1 MTTPSADR
9 PEDRLIKLEE
19 LTAYQSETIEDLSE
33 QVARQW
39 ALIERLRRQL
49 DDMTERV
56 ETFEDTARAQAP
68 TQKPPHW

>member
-1 MTTPSADR
+1 MTTSSEDR
-9 PEDRLIKLEE
+9 PEDRLVRLEE
-19 LTAYQSETIEDLSE
+19 LTAYQAETIEDLSE

-49 DDMTERV
+49 DEMTERF
-56 ETFEDTARAQAP
+56 ETLEDTARVQTP